1 MLVQCAHSQK
11 VSRGRSTIAS
21 QVNMARTSAVESANA
36 TRHAR
41 PQLAAVPPG
50 CRDTLAH
57 CHQRKIFRERGHCDE
72 SCEQSKMTGSN
83 FRGPVHHIERVNT
96 KIFEPSNQKL
106 SAATCTRAVCSVSC
120 IYGAAYM
127 RVVLLPVNR
136 VLVAVVIL
144 LVILV
149 AILVAVILVVLAP
162 RDLAVVGG
170 PRIITHLFI
179 CE

>member
-57 CHQRKIFRERGHCDE
+57 LPSEKILGEG
-72 SCEQSKMTGSN
+72 T
-83 FRGPVHHIERVNT
+83 
-96 KIFEPSNQKL
+96 
-106 SAATCTRAVCSVSC
+106 ATSLAMKPITS
-120 IYGAAYM
+120 
-127 RVVLLPVNR
+127 VLLKSFYCF
-136 VLVAVVIL
+136 IL
-144 LVILV
+144 
-149 AILVAVILVVLAP
+149 
-162 RDLAVVGG
+162 
-170 PRIITHLFI
+170 
-179 CE
+179 